1 LLEGWIIS
9 TSNFE
14 CDNYNGC
21 SPLIVGDHFDAI
33 FVDEFGVLSSS
44 HRVTRTSNM
53 AIVHTL
59 WIVMVRASNKWFKT
73 KSNLRPQHLT
83 VSK

>member
-9 TSNFE
+9 AANFE

-21 SPLIVGDHFDAI
+21 SSLTVGNHFDAI
-33 FVDEFGVLSSS
+33 FVDEFGVLSSP
-44 HRVTRTSNM
+44 HRVTTTSNT

-59 WIVMVRASNKWFKT
+59 WIVMVRASNKWFKIE
-73 KSNLRPQHLT
+73 SNLHPQHLT
-83 VSK
+83 VSI

>member
-1 LLEGWIIS
+1 MIS
-9 TSNFE
+9 ASNFE